1 MTTRHLVDPEL
12 LPLIDLAPADP
23 ITHANLAATRAA
35 MDARFAGLP
44 RPDVTT
50 TRHLAPGRDG
60 APDVP
65 LFVYDPPGT
74 AGLRPA
80 ILQIH
85 GGGMIAGRAELT
97 VFGTAPIALG
107 LGYVVV
113 SVEYRLAPETPF
125 PGPQEDCY
133 AALEWLFANADAL
146 RVDPARIAV
155 SGDSAGGGLAAALA
169 LMTRDRGG
177 PRLAAQ
183 LLTYPMLDHRTGGA
197 DDPYLNPTTGE
208 FVWTR
213 ERNQFGWAALRGD
226 YAIDDA
232 RRGWFSPALATDLAG
247 LPPAWIGTGSLDLF
261 LDENL
266 DYALR
271 LGAAGVAV
279 DVHSYAGAPHGFN
292 AIADARVSRR
302 FGGEYANAIG
312 QLAKGEC
319 IDMRPELGDHGL
331 P

>member
-1 MTTRHLVDPEL
+1 MSTRHLVDPEL
-12 LPLIDLAPADP
+12 LPLIDLAPADA
-23 ITHANLAATRAA
+23 ITHDNLATTRAA

-44 RPDVTT
+44 RPDVRP

-60 APDVP
+60 APDVV

-85 GGGMIAGRAELT
+85 GGGMIAGKAELT
-97 VFGTAPIALG
+97 VLGTAPIALG
-107 LGYVVV
+107 LGCVVV
-113 SVEYRLAPETPF
+113 SVDYRLAPETPF

-146 RVDPARIAV
+146 CIDPARIAV

-169 LMTRDRGG
+169 LMVRDRGG

-183 LLTYPMLDHRTGGA
+183 LLTYPMLDHRTGGP
-197 DDPYLNPTTGE
+197 DDPYLNPMTGE

-213 ERNQFGWAALRGD
+213 ECNQFGWAALRGD

-232 RRGWFSPALATDLAG
+232 HCGWFSPALATDLAG
-247 LPPAWIGTGSLDLF
+247 LPPAWIGTGTLDLF

-266 DYALR
+266 AYAQR
-271 LGAAGVAV
+271 LSRAGVAAE
-279 DVHSYAGAPHGFN
+279 VHSFAGAIHGFN
-292 AIADARVSRR
+292 AIANADVSRR
-302 FGGEYANAIG
+302 FARQYADAISR
-312 QLAKGEC
+312 LV
-319 IDMRPELGDHGL
+319 
-331 P
+331 